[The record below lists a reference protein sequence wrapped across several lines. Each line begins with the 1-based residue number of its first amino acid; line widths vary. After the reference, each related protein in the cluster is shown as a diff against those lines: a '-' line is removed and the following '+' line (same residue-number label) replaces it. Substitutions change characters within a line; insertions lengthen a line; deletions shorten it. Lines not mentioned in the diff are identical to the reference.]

1 MPRTLS
7 LTSSVFMWLTFHLG
21 LPTCAV
27 LRPSS
32 TQSVAF
38 RTASWYFTI
47 VCLVFT
53 PLVTFSTLLYT
64 FPKHARAS
72 LISGSDSRTVAASA
86 VLLAFYTTVL
96 QLCYGRLPLIF
107 SNLLS
112 SNHPYR
118 HNIISSSNSD
128 QASLRLAHNSIPLS
142 SITCFSH
149 AAGSFEP
156 PAPSECFYGICARPW
171 QRIHTYS

>member
-7 LTSSVFMWLTFHLG
+7 LASSVFTWLTFHLG
-21 LPTCAV
+21 PRTRAV

-32 TQSVAF
+32 KQSVAF

-47 VCLVFT
+47 FCLVFT
-53 PLVTFSTLLYT
+53 PLVVFSSLLYT
-64 FPKHARAS
+64 FPKNVRAS
-72 LISGSDSRTVAASA
+72 LINSSDSRTVAASTA
-86 VLLAFYTTVL
+86 LLAFYTTVL
-96 QLCYGRLPLIF
+96 QLCYGKLPLIC

-128 QASLRLAHNSIPLS
+128 QASLRLTHDSIPLS

-149 AAGSFEP
+149 VAGSLEP
-156 PAPSECFYGICARPW
+156 PVSSECFYGICARPW
-171 QRIHTYS
+171 QPIHTYS

>member
-7 LTSSVFMWLTFHLG
+7 LASSVFTWLTFHLG
-21 LPTCAV
+21 PCTHAV
-27 LRPSS
+27 LHPSS
-32 TQSVAF
+32 KQSVVF
-38 RTASWYFTI
+38 WTASWYFTI

-72 LISGSDSRTVAASA
+72 LVNGSDSRTVAASA

-96 QLCYGRLPLIF
+96 QLCYGKLPLIF
-107 SNLLS
+107 SNILLS
-112 SNHPYR
+112 NDPYR

-128 QASLRLAHNSIPLS
+128 QASLWLTHNSILLS

-149 AAGSFEP
+149 VAGLFEP
-156 PAPSECFYGICARPW
+156 PVSSECFYGICDRPW
-171 QRIHTYS
+171 QPTHTYS

>member
-7 LTSSVFMWLTFHLG
+7 LTSSVFTWLTFHLG
-21 LPTCAV
+21 PPTRAV
-27 LRPSS
+27 LHPSS
-32 TQSVAF
+32 TQSVACQ
-38 RTASWYFTI
+38 TASWYFTI
-47 VCLVFT
+47 ICLVFM
-53 PLVTFSTLLYT
+53 PLVTFSMLLHT

-72 LISGSDSRTVAASA
+72 LINGSDSRTVAASA
-86 VLLAFYTTVL
+86 VLLAFYTMVL
-96 QLCYGRLPLIF
+96 QLCYGKLPLIF
-107 SNLLS
+107 SNILS

-118 HNIISSSNSD
+118 HNIISLSNSD
-128 QASLRLAHNSIPLS
+128 QVSLQLTHNSILPS

-156 PAPSECFYGICARPW
+156 PAPSKCFYGICARPW